1 MQFVDTCNIGIL
13 PPPLPPTWGVR
24 FLKQGDGSTKPQEE
38 RSAPPSPS
46 PSPLIRT
53 QKYYLSLH
61 NPPRAPK
68 NRGRYPEISAEK
80 LPGAVGFRQKS
91 PNFLSL
97 SPASLGLNPGITRI
111 HQMYLKIRVGGGIS
125 GPSAEKLLRFCVVSE
140 KGPQMCPSL
149 PSCLHKAEIHQIH

>member
-1 MQFVDTCNIGIL
+1 MANHESRIESKNHHFAESMIRCPNHMIRL
-13 PPPLPPTWGVR
+13 
-24 FLKQGDGSTKPQEE
+24 
-38 RSAPPSPS
+38 AM
-46 PSPLIRT
+46 IRT

-111 HQMYLKIRVGGGIS
+111 HQMYLKIRVGGGFL
-125 GPSAEKLLRFCVVSE
+125 AHLL
-140 KGPQMCPSL
+140 K
-149 PSCLHKAEIHQIH
+149 SC